1 MNIPL
6 LDLQTQYQ
14 TIASEL
20 EAAMLRVARSGRYI
34 LGPEVEDLEQEIAR
48 YCGTEYA
55 VGVSSGSDALL
66 VALMALD
73 IGPGDEVLTTPYS
86 FFATVGAISR
96 VGARPVFVDI
106 DPETYNIDVTQARA
120 ALSTKTR
127 AIIPVH
133 LFGQC
138 AAMNDLVAVTDGIP
152 IIEDAAQA
160 IGAEIN
166 GQRAGSFGL
175 CGTFSFFP
183 SKNLGTLGDAGMVVT
198 NDETFAERLRMLR
211 NHGSQARYHHP
222 LIGGNFRLD
231 AIHAAILRT
240 KLVHLDRWTS
250 QRQANAKRYRQLFVN
265 QDLLDYLD
273 LPVEHA
279 DRHIYNQF
287 VIRVNGSER
296 DMLKAFLSDRG
307 VTTAVYYPIPL
318 HLQACFASLGHQPG
332 AFPESER
339 AAAQTLALPIYP
351 ELTAGQQEYVVAT
364 IGSFFQS
371 NDSTMASAT
380 G

>member
-1 MNIPL
+1 
-6 LDLQTQYQ
+6 
-14 TIASEL
+14 
-20 EAAMLRVARSGRYI
+20 
-34 LGPEVEDLEQEIAR
+34 
-48 YCGTEYA
+48 
-55 VGVSSGSDALL
+55 
-66 VALMALD
+66 
-73 IGPGDEVLTTPYS
+73 
-86 FFATVGAISR
+86 
-96 VGARPVFVDI
+96 
-106 DPETYNIDVTQARA
+106 
-120 ALSTKTR
+120 
-127 AIIPVH
+127 
-133 LFGQC
+133 
-138 AAMNDLVAVTDGIP
+138 
-152 IIEDAAQA
+152 
-160 IGAEIN
+160 
-166 GQRAGSFGL
+166 
-175 CGTFSFFP
+175 
-183 SKNLGTLGDAGMVVT
+183 GDAGMVVT

-250 QRQANAKRYRQLFVN
+250 QRQANAERYRQLFVN

-287 VIRVNGSER
+287 VIRVNGSQR

>member
-250 QRQANAKRYRQLFVN
+250 QRQANAERYRQLFVN

-287 VIRVNGSER
+287 VIRVNGSQR

>member
-14 TIASEL
+14 TIAAEL
-20 EAAMLRVARSGRYI
+20 ETAILRVARSGRYI
-34 LGPEVEDLEQEIAR
+34 LGPEVEVLEQEIAQ
-48 YCGTEYA
+48 YCNTKYA

-73 IGPGDEVLTTPYS
+73 IGPGDEVVTTPYS

-96 VGARPVFVDI
+96 VGARPIFVDI
-106 DPETYNIDVTQARA
+106 DTETCNMDVNLVRT
-120 ALSTKTR
+120 ALSSKTR

-138 AAMNDLVAVTDGIP
+138 VAMNELIAAADGIP

-160 IGAEIN
+160 IGAEIC
-166 GQRAGSFGL
+166 GQRAGSLGL

-198 NDETFAERLRMLR
+198 NDGALAERLRMLR
-211 NHGSQARYHHP
+211 NHGSPGNYHHP

-231 AIHAAILRT
+231 AIHAAILRA
-240 KLVHLDRWTS
+240 KLVHLDRWTN
-250 QRQANAKRYRQLFVN
+250 QRQANAARYRRLFAS
-265 QDLLDYLD
+265 QDLLDWVE
-273 LPVEHA
+273 LPVERA
-279 DRHIYNQF
+279 NRHIYNQF
-287 VIRVNGSER
+287 VIRVEAARR
-296 DMLKAFLSDRG
+296 DVLKSYLADHG
-307 VTTAVYYPIPL
+307 VATAVYYPIPL
-318 HLQACFASLGHQPG
+318 HLQGCFSSLGYQPG

-339 AAAQTLALPIYP
+339 AAQETLALPVYP
-351 ELTAGQQEYVVAT
+351 ELTAGQQDYIVAC
-364 IGSFFQS
+364 IRDFFHGEVPI
-371 NDSTMASAT
+371 MASGT
-380 G
+380 R

>member
-6 LDLQTQYQ
+6 LDLQTQYE
-14 TIASEL
+14 TIGTEL
-20 EAAMLRVARSGRYI
+20 ETAMLRVARSGHYI
-34 LGPEVEDLEQEIAR
+34 LGPEVEDLEQEIAQ
-48 YCGTEYA
+48 YCNTKYA

-66 VALMALD
+66 VALMGLD
-73 IGPGDEVLTTPYS
+73 IGPGDEVVTTPYS

-96 VGARPVFVDI
+96 VGARPIFVDI
-106 DPETYNIDVTQARA
+106 DPETYNIDVNQVSA
-120 ALSTKTR
+120 ALSSKTR

-138 AAMNDLVAVTDGIP
+138 VPINDLTAATDGIP

-166 GQRAGSFGL
+166 GQRAGSLGL

-198 NDETFAERLRMLR
+198 YDGTFAERLRMLR
-211 NHGSQARYHHP
+211 NHGSLHNYHHP

-231 AIHAAILRT
+231 AIHAAILRA

-250 QRQANAKRYRQLFVN
+250 QRQANAARYRHLFAS
-265 QDLLDYLD
+265 QDLLDCLD
-273 LPVEHA
+273 LPVERA
-279 DRHIYNQF
+279 NRHIYNQF
-287 VIRVNGSER
+287 VIRVDAPRR
-296 DMLKAFLSDRG
+296 DALKSFLADHG
-307 VTTAVYYPIPL
+307 VSTAVYYPIPL
-318 HLQACFASLGHQPG
+318 HLQVCFSSLGYQLG

-339 AAAQTLALPIYP
+339 AAQETLALPIYP
-351 ELTAGQQEYVVAT
+351 ELTAGQQEYVVAC
-364 IGSFFQS
+364 IRDFFQS
-371 NDSTMASAT
+371 DVSMTAS
-380 G
+380 GNR

>member
-250 QRQANAKRYRQLFVN
+250 QRQANAERYRQLFVN